1 MKEKMYLDYYTHIS
15 STITDLK
22 FIINAAHTLGMR
34 VMLKP
39 HIDVFA
45 DRDTGSIIIIK
56 KLKF

>member
-15 STITDLK
+15 STIPDLK

-39 HIDVFA
+39 HIDVYA
-45 DRDTGSIIIIK
+45 DRMTGLLITIK
-56 KLKF
+56 NKCY